1 MFPHT
6 RAQVY
11 VPTHIIF
18 CFLFFYLPQ
27 SYIKILVDANNL
39 SPAGVFPTGWLAG
52 QITVVVFLGVIEST
66 APSWT
71 AAGHSSRPPAL
82 ELCCEL

>member
-18 CFLFFYLPQ
+18 CFLFFYLQ

-39 SPAGVFPTGWLAG
+39 SPAGVFATGWLAG
-52 QITVVVFLGVIEST
+52 QITVVVFLSVIEST
-66 APSWT
+66 SPSWT